1 MARRR
6 GLQAAAALTAASVLL
21 ALSSTLWRHDG
32 ALQQVAGGAGGERT
46 ELAMMVQGTINNFN
60 PSKLPGGVLHGW
72 YQTSGC
78 CTACATCPPCANPC
92 APGGMMGGLMMGG
105 NAVVPGGVDA
115 NGVLIAGD
123 GQKDDPIDEIKWTQ
137 AQNDAVLGEV
147 HWLKHDLETV
157 KDTLQ
162 HTQRMKDELRQK
174 IKAIKLADW
183 QLEGNLANIMA
194 YPAPEGPPGLVG
206 PRGPTG
212 PMGPAGP
219 AGKDVTGP
227 PGIAGIHGPPGPP
240 GPPGK
245 TGAMGAPGPAG
256 KKGRDGLDGLNGHPG
271 FPGRS
276 VLVPGPPGPPGP
288 RGKEGA
294 KGVPG
299 VPGLSGKNGMR
310 GPPGPVGD
318 MGPDGPVGVQ
328 GPQGY
333 PGVYY
338 YPGAYKAKQG
348 VTMLAKEESAQ
359 GSSAHEAA
367 AAEQL
372 RRVKAA
378 VRQARTP
385 AV

>member
-1 MARRR
+1 MDTPMHRNFVWQCYNQSTQTEIGEESVQMARRR

-194 YPAPEGPPGLVG
+194 YPAPEGPPGL
-206 PRGPTG
+206 
-212 PMGPAGP
+212 
-219 AGKDVTGP
+219 
-227 PGIAGIHGPPGPP
+227 
-240 GPPGK
+240 
-245 TGAMGAPGPAG
+245 
-256 KKGRDGLDGLNGHPG
+256 
-271 FPGRS
+271 
-276 VLVPGPPGPPGP
+276 
-288 RGKEGA
+288 
-294 KGVPG
+294 
-299 VPGLSGKNGMR
+299 
-310 GPPGPVGD
+310 
-318 MGPDGPVGVQ
+318 
-328 GPQGY
+328 
-333 PGVYY
+333 
-338 YPGAYKAKQG
+338 
-348 VTMLAKEESAQ
+348 
-359 GSSAHEAA
+359 
-367 AAEQL
+367 
-372 RRVKAA
+372 
-378 VRQARTP
+378 
-385 AV
+385 